1 MNPALPTGLP
11 FEVFHRV
18 RNVNFLAINSRF
30 FEGLIHDFSSGSNEG
45 FTLLIFVIARL
56 FADQHDRRV
65 SRAFAKHGL
74 CSPLVEM
81 TRFAFAR
88 GVAHLGQ
95 A

>member
-1 MNPALPTGLP
+1 ML
-11 FEVFHRV
+11 HRV

-30 FEGLIHDFSSGSNEG
+30 FERLIHDFSSGSNEG

-65 SRAFAKHGL
+65 FRTFTEDGL
-74 CSPLVEM
+74 CGPLVEM
-81 TRFAFAR
+81 TCCAFAR
-88 GVAHLGQ
+88 RVAHLSQ

>member
-1 MNPALPTGLP
+1 MNPALPTRLP

-18 RNVNFLAINSRF
+18 RDVNFLAINSRF

-56 FADQHDRRV
+56 LADQHDRCV
-65 SRAFAKHGL
+65 FRAFAKHGL
-74 CSPLVEM
+74 CSPLVKM

-88 GVAHLGQ
+88 RVAQPGQ